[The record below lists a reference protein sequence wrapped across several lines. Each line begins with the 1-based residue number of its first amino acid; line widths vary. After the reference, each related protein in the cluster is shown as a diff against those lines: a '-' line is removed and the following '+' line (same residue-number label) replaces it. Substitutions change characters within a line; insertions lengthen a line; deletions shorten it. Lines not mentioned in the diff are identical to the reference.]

1 MAYIRPPNTVFVTG
15 PALSSTPGAQP
26 LDPAGVIPITI
37 TANIASSNTLGVVQT
52 GGLITID
59 ANGVIDIEVTS
70 KTNLGVVQIGDNIN
84 VDANGVISVA
94 NTSITGSCCNVDV
107 KLVTSNYTAKAND
120 CYIGVKSSKGDDDD
134 SPTSIIITLPL
145 GVTGKQYI
153 VKNQKSGN
161 IKVQGTSGQ
170 TLDSS
175 AFKTLG
181 AEASLIAIF
190 DGTRWNLV

>member
-1 MAYIRPPNTVFVTG
+1 MAYIRPPNTIFVTG
-15 PALSSTPGAQP
+15 PALTTTPGPTP
-26 LDPAGVIPITI
+26 LDPAGVIPLTI
-37 TANIASSNTLGVVQT
+37 TANIASSNTLGVVQA

-94 NTSITGSCCNVDV
+94 NTFVTGSCCNVNV
-107 KLVTSNYTAKAND
+107 KLVTSNYTAAAND
-120 CYIGVKSSKGDDDD
+120 CYVGVKSTDDDD
-134 SPTSIIITLPL
+134 SPTPVVITLPL
-145 GVTGKQYI
+145 GVLGKQYI
-153 VKNQKSGN
+153 IKNQKSGN

-170 TLDSS
+170 KLDTS

-190 DGTRWNLV
+190 DGTRWNLI

>member
-1 MAYIRPPNTVFVTG
+1 MAYLRTPN
-15 PALSSTPGAQP
+15 
-26 LDPAGVIPITI
+26 TI
-37 TANIASSNTLGVVQT
+37 TAGRALKQNPPPNPLNPSGILPLTFDAMIANTT
-52 GGLITID
+52 T
-59 ANGVIDIEVTS
+59 
-70 KTNLGVVQIGDNIN
+70 LGVVQIGANIN

-120 CYIGVKSSKGDDDD
+120 CYIGVKGSKGDDDDD
-134 SPTSIIITLPL
+134 SPTSIVITLPL

-153 VKNQKSGN
+153 IKNQKSGN
-161 IKVQGTSGQ
+161 IKVQGSGGQ

-175 AFKTLG
+175 TFKTLG
-181 AEASLIAIF
+181 NEASLIAIF